1 MDATGKLPDGEPF
14 RTIPEFRKLPVE
26 RQDQFN
32 RCLTEKLMTYALGRV
47 LEVGYRP
54 SIDKILAQLEGK
66 KGGLSD
72 LIHPVALSKPFQN
85 N

>member
-1 MDATGKLPDGEPF
+1 M
-14 RTIPEFRKLPVE
+14 
-26 RQDQFN
+26 
-32 RCLTEKLMTYALGRV
+32 MTYALGRV